1 MTFER
6 RRPPLQ
12 FNPASAAVA
21 KHAQSIY
28 SEIGLPLKVIDTV
41 AGGGT
46 DATFAALGHSKPVIE
61 GFALKSHGAH
71 STEPEYVLI
80 DSIEPRLYLATRLI
94 LDVSRGKVK

>member
-1 MTFER
+1 M
-6 RRPPLQ
+6 Q

-28 SEIGLPLKVIDTV
+28 NEIGLPLKVIDTV
-41 AGGGT
+41 VVVT
-46 DATFAALGHSKPVIE
+46 DAAFAALGHSKPVIE

-80 DSIEPRLYLATRLI
+80 DSIEPRLYLAARLI
-94 LDVSRGKVK
+94 MDVSLGKAK